1 MTYIHHVCYTTYI
14 YIHTT
19 KQNNLSKHSLNKEIL
34 FIYNNSCLYSPA
46 VGMHLRPYGI
56 TSYMEAL
63 PRFNESEVTNAPA

>member
-1 MTYIHHVCYTTYI
+1 MCTRVLHTYIRTYIH
-14 YIHTT
+14 T